1 MMPSHPTS
9 KRRADLKTY
18 FPLDIGQAEEPAL
31 QKNYSQLLFHPITQ
45 ISMHLGLYRN
55 HKSFNNQCS
64 IFFCSSH
71 LSH

>member
-18 FPLDIGQAEEPAL
+18 FPSDIGQAEGPAL
-31 QKNYSQLLFHPITQ
+31 QKNHFQLLFHPIAQ

-55 HKSFNNQCS
+55 RKHFNN
-64 IFFCSSH
+64 
-71 LSH
+71 